1 VTNTFVITFA
11 IMVITFAL
19 MVIGFTNEVMTME
32 YRRASVG
39 YDAEDGTY
47 FVCGSEFR
55 HLTIEAKSMSDLR
68 HKLEAL
74 ELRPVL
80 SQVYGAA
87 APEFQRATQPRTP
100 RQSSRQLDMAA
111 IPSRQRRGG

>member
-1 VTNTFVITFA
+1 MPLLPNGISVN
-11 IMVITFAL
+11 L
-19 MVIGFTNEVMTME
+19 RGLSDME

-47 FVCGSEFR
+47 FVCSAEFQ
-55 HLTIEAKSMSDLR
+55 HLTIEAKSLSALH

-80 SQVYGAA
+80 SAIYAKD
-87 APEFQRATQPRTP
+87 APELRKASNAPEPAQDRA
-100 RQSSRQLDMAA
+100 
-111 IPSRQRRGG
+111 

>member
-1 VTNTFVITFA
+1 
-11 IMVITFAL
+11 
-19 MVIGFTNEVMTME
+19 ME

-80 SQVYGAA
+80 SSIYGKD
-87 APEFQRATQPRTP
+87 APEMSKATKPRTP
-100 RQSSRQLDMAA
+100 RQSSLRLASASQ
-111 IPSRQRRGG
+111 S